1 MRHHCG
7 VRVVAGIAKGRRLVA
22 PKGTATRPTS
32 DRVREAIFSMVGSRV
47 DLEGARVADLFAGSG
62 AMGIEALSRG
72 AAEVLFLD
80 SGAAAVRAIES
91 NLNATGLNAT
101 SLAFSVIRADVLGHL
116 LTNRQHFDAAFVD
129 PPYAWDGW
137 AELFDC
143 LDAGLVVAESDHP
156 LEPDGRWRVLKV
168 ARYGDTV
175 VTLAQRA
182 GAC

>member
-7 VRVVAGIAKGRRLVA
+7 VRVVAGILKGRRLVA

-72 AAEVLFLD
+72 ATEALFLD
-80 SGAAAVRAIES
+80 SGAAAVQAIES
-91 NLNATGLNAT
+91 NLSTTGLAGR
-101 SLAFSVIRADVLGHL
+101 VIRGDVLGYL
-116 LTNRQHFDAAFVD
+116 RTNPEHFDAAFVD
-129 PPYAWDGW
+129 PPYAWEGW
-137 AELFDC
+137 AELFEC
-143 LDAGLVVAESDHP
+143 LDAGLVVAESDQP
-156 LEPDGRWRVLKV
+156 LEPGGQWRVLKV

-175 VTLAQRA
+175 VTLAQHA